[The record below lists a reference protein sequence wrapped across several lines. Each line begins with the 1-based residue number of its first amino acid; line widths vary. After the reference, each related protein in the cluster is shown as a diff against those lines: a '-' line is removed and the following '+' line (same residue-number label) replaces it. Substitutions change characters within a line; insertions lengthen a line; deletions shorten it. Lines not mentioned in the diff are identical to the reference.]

1 MSQCGAYLVVG
12 SGSIARRHIGNL
24 KKLFAP
30 ARVACVSASG
40 RALNS
45 GDVGEGVLVLPSI
58 AEALAEQPIFAII
71 ASPAPWHIEHSL
83 QLLEAGV
90 PVLIEKPIADN
101 LQRLTGV
108 YDQLI
113 GYSPLIDVAYN
124 LRYLSSAK
132 AFKALIEDGLIGPLR
147 SVSVDVGQYLP
158 DWRPASDYRKNVSA
172 RRELGGGVLLE
183 LSHELDYLGWLF
195 GRFETAYCS
204 AHNSGALEVDVED
217 TVDAL
222 LLRAD
227 GLVANVHMDFLQRA
241 PVRTCKV
248 VGQGGTLMW
257 DILNNRISLYTAR
270 DEQAVLFDDPLCDRN
285 DMYLDQLRHFAS
297 VASGSVQPAVGIAD
311 ALATLHLIEA
321 MKRSAAA
328 GQAVPVGGIKA

>member
-1 MSQCGAYLVVG
+1 MSQSGAYLVVG
-12 SGSIARRHIGNL
+12 SGSIAKRHIGNL

-40 RALNS
+40 RALSS
-45 GDVGEGVLVLPSI
+45 GDVGEGVLILPSI
-58 AEALAEQPIFAII
+58 AEALAELPIFAII

-90 PVLIEKPIADN
+90 PVLIEKPIADS
-101 LQRLTGV
+101 LQRLSGIQ
-108 YDQLI
+108 DQLI
-113 GYSPLIDVAYN
+113 GYCSLIDVAYN
-124 LRYLSSAK
+124 LRYMSSAVK
-132 AFKALIEDGLIGPLR
+132 FKTLIDEGRVGALR

-183 LSHELDYLGWLF
+183 LSHELDYLRWIF
-195 GRFETAYCS
+195 GRFETVYCS
-204 AHNSGALEVDVED
+204 ARNSGSLEIDVED

-222 LLRAD
+222 LVRAD

-248 VGQGGTLMW
+248 VGQAGTLAW
-257 DILNNRISLYTAR
+257 DILNNRISLYTTR
-270 DEQAVLFDDPLCDRN
+270 DEQAVLFEDLLYDRN

-297 VASGSVQPAVGIAD
+297 VASGRAQPAVGIAD
-311 ALATLHLIEA
+311 ALATLHLIDA

-328 GQAVPVGGIKA
+328 GQAVPVGGTKA

>member
-1 MSQCGAYLVVG
+1 MSQPGTYLVVG
-12 SGSIARRHIGNL
+12 GGSIAKRHIGNL

-40 RALNS
+40 RALS
-45 GDVGEGVLVLPSI
+45 SEDVGEGVLTLSSI
-58 AEALAEQPIFAII
+58 ALALAEQPIFAII

-90 PVLIEKPIADN
+90 PVLIEKPIADS
-101 LQRLTGV
+101 LQRLSGV
-108 YDQLI
+108 NDRLI
-113 GYSPLIDVAYN
+113 GYSPVVDVAYN
-124 LRYLSSAK
+124 LRYMSSAV
-132 AFKALIEDGLIGPLR
+132 AFKALIEEGRIGALR
-147 SVSVDVGQYLP
+147 SVSIEVGQYLP

-183 LSHELDYLGWLF
+183 LSHELDYLGWIF
-195 GRFETAYCS
+195 GRFETVYCS
-204 AHNSGALEVDVED
+204 ARNSGALEIDVED

-222 LLRAD
+222 LVRRD

-248 VGQGGTLMW
+248 VGQVGTLVW
-257 DILNNRISLYTAR
+257 DILNNRVSLHSAH
-270 DEQAVLFDDPLCDRN
+270 DEQAVLFDDPLYDRN
-285 DMYLDQLRHFAS
+285 NMYLDQLRHFAS
-297 VASGSVQPAVGIAD
+297 VASGIAQPAVGVED

-328 GQAVPVGGIKA
+328 RQVVPIGGIKA

>member
-1 MSQCGAYLVVG
+1 MTQPGTYLVVG
-12 SGSIARRHIGNL
+12 SGSIAKRHISNL
-24 KKLFAP
+24 KKLFAQSK
-30 ARVACVSASG
+30 VACVSASG
-40 RALNS
+40 RALSS
-45 GDVGEGVLVLPSI
+45 GDVGEGVLILPSI
-58 AEALAEQPIFAII
+58 TEALAEQPIFAII

-83 QLLEAGV
+83 RMLEAGV
-90 PVLIEKPIADN
+90 PVLIEKPIADS
-101 LQRLTGV
+101 LQRLSGV
-108 YDQLI
+108 HDQLI

-124 LRYLSSAK
+124 LRYMSSAVT
-132 AFKALIEDGLIGPLR
+132 FKTLIEEGRIGALR
-147 SVSVDVGQYLP
+147 SVSVNVGQYLP
-158 DWRPASDYRKNVSA
+158 DWRPANDYRKNVSA

-204 AHNSGALEVDVED
+204 ARNSGALEIDVED

-222 LLRAD
+222 LVRAD

-248 VGQGGTLMW
+248 VGQVGTLVW
-257 DILNNRISLYTAR
+257 DILNNRISLYTTR
-270 DEQAVLFDDPLCDRN
+270 DEQAVLFDDPLYDRN
-285 DMYLDQLRHFAS
+285 DMYLDQLRHFNS
-297 VASGSVQPAVGIAD
+297 VASGRAQPAVGIAD

>member
-1 MSQCGAYLVVG
+1 MSQPGTYLVVG
-12 SGSIARRHIGNL
+12 GGSIAKRHIGNL
-24 KKLFAP
+24 KKLFSP

-40 RALNS
+40 RALSS
-45 GDVGEGVLVLPSI
+45 GDVGEGVLILPSI
-58 AEALAEQPIFAII
+58 ADALAEQPIFAII

-83 QLLEAGV
+83 KLLEAGV
-90 PVLIEKPIADN
+90 PVLIEKPIADS
-101 LQRLTGV
+101 LKRLSAV
-108 YDQLI
+108 KDRLI
-113 GYSPLIDVAYN
+113 GYSPVVDVAYN
-124 LRYLSSAK
+124 LRYMSSAV
-132 AFKALIEDGLIGPLR
+132 AFKALIEEGRIGALR
-147 SVSVDVGQYLP
+147 SVSIEVGQYLP
-158 DWRPASDYRKNVSA
+158 DWRPATDYRKNVSA

-195 GRFETAYCS
+195 GRFETVYCS
-204 AHNSGALEVDVED
+204 ARNSGALEIDVED

-222 LLRAD
+222 LVRRD

-248 VGQGGTLMW
+248 VGQVGTLVW
-257 DILNNRISLYTAR
+257 DILNNRVSLYSAR
-270 DEQAVLFDDPLCDRN
+270 DEQAVLFDDPLYDRN

-297 VASGSVQPAVGIAD
+297 VASGSAQPAVGVED

-328 GQAVPVGGIKA
+328 SQVVPIGGIKA

>member
-1 MSQCGAYLVVG
+1 MSQLASFLVIG
-12 SGSIARRHIGNL
+12 SGNIAKRHISNL
-24 KKLFAP
+24 QRIFAS

-40 RALNS
+40 RVLQVE
-45 GDVGEGVLVLPSI
+45 DVGENVLRFASI
-58 AEALAEQPIFAII
+58 QEALATKPDFAIV
-71 ASPAPWHIEHSL
+71 ASPAPWHIEHAL
-83 QLLEAGV
+83 LLLEQGV
-90 PVLIEKPIADN
+90 PVLIEKPVADS
-101 LQRLTGV
+101 LERLNGFR
-108 YDQLI
+108 DLLI
-113 GYSPLIDVAYN
+113 ERASVIDVAYN
-124 LRYLSSAK
+124 LRYMGSAVT
-132 AFKALIEDGLIGPLR
+132 FKTLIDEGRIGALR

-195 GRFETAYCS
+195 GRFETVYCS
-204 AHNSGALEVDVED
+204 ARNTGSLEIDVED

-222 LLRAD
+222 LMRAD

-248 VGQGGTLMW
+248 VGQTGTLVW
-257 DILNNRISLYTAR
+257 DILNNRISLYTTR
-270 DEQAVLFDDPLCDRN
+270 DEQSVLFDDPLYDRN

-297 VASGSVQPAVGIAD
+297 VASGRAQPAVGIAD

-321 MKRSAAA
+321 MKRSASA
-328 GQAVPVGGIKA
+328 GQAVPVGDIKA